1 MNHGFIRIAAA
12 SPRLRV
18 ADCVYNAE
26 RILALMARAESAPAA
41 TARSQTV
48 RLGGEEIPFGTDLLF
63 DALDVEGLLIGVEIC
78 EDLWVPIPP
87 SSWQAVAGATVLL
100 NLSASNEIIGKAAYR
115 TQLVVNQSGRCMAAY
130 AYASCGV
137 WESTTDVVFGGHCL
151 IAENGNLLKESPRLR
166 RQETLLCADVDLER
180 VRVDRL
186 RTNSFGDAQ
195 LYLTTG
201 SKSFTRIAFK
211 MDGASVRGP
220 KAGLVRTIDK
230 HPFVP
235 KESAELNDRCR
246 GIFQTQVTGLA
257 KRLEHVRMSSPSL

>member
-1 MNHGFIRIAAA
+1 
-12 SPRLRV
+12 
-18 ADCVYNAE
+18 
-26 RILALMARAESAPAA
+26 
-41 TARSQTV
+41 
-48 RLGGEEIPFGTDLLF
+48 
-63 DALDVEGLLIGVEIC
+63 
-78 EDLWVPIPP
+78 DLWVPIPP
-87 SSWQAVAGATVLL
+87 SSWQAIAGATLLL

-115 TQLVVNQSGRCMAAY
+115 HQLVVGQSGRCMAAY

-180 VRVDRL
+180 LRVDRL

-201 SKSFTRIAFK
+201 SKSFTRIGFK
-211 MDGASVRGP
+211 MEEASVRGP

-246 GIFQTQVTGLA
+246 EIFQTQVTGLA
-257 KRLEHVRMSSPSL
+257 KRLEHVRLSSPNLPISIGISGGLDSTLALLVVCKTFDALKLPRSGILATTMPGFGTTPRTRTNAMQLM